1 MNIPTMSDALIS
13 LAPEAQWSHSGD
25 YESIV
30 WYSDDIAKPTKRQV
44 NAELKRLVKEYEAHE
59 YRRKRAPEYPP
70 IGDQLDDLL
79 KQGVFSD
86 EMAARLME
94 VKARHPK

>member
-1 MNIPTMSDALIS
+1 MIPDLGDALLS
-13 LAPEAQWSHSGD
+13 LAPDASWSHSGN

-30 WYSDDIAKPTKRQV
+30 WYSDGIAKPTKRQV

-59 YRRKRAPEYPP
+59 YRRKRASEYPP

-79 KQGVFSD
+79 KQGAFSD
-86 EMAARLME
+86 EMRAKLQS
-94 VKARHPK
+94 VKDKYPK